1 MSRHA
6 GWASS
11 INGVPVE
18 LIRVKG
24 VSAFTALWAGVATD
38 EQARSMVYEYLL
50 DAKHFWSPFPVAT
63 LARSERWYTRDWL
76 PADLGCNWRAT
87 TWMPTNYMVYHGLKR
102 YGFHDLASLLAY
114 RSYQLVKMSGDREW
128 YDAETGD
135 GCGLDPFW
143 GWSLL
148 GHFMEYED
156 QNGLDPTSLDDL

>member
-18 LIRVKG
+18 LIRVKS
-24 VSAFTALWAGVATD
+24 VSAFTVLWAGVATP
-38 EQARSMVYEYLL
+38 EQARRIVYDYLF
-50 DAKHFWSPFPVAT
+50 DANHFWSPFPVAT

-76 PADLGCNWRAT
+76 PADLGCNWRAK
-87 TWMPTNYMVYHGLKR
+87 TWIPTNYMVYQGLRK
-102 YGFHDLASLLAY
+102 YGFNDLASLVAH
-114 RSYQLVKMSGDREW
+114 RTVQLVKTAGDREY
-128 YDAETGD
+128 YDAETGE

-148 GHFMEYED
+148 GHFMEFED
-156 QNGLDPTSLDDL
+156 QNGLDPTSLDE